1 MHVFL
6 GINVY
11 LNEQPEIRKGKEF
24 MIVNLFIALFISFLA
39 FLGMY
44 VGGITTSY
52 FKRNLPGNIHRLYIF
67 CGGLLVGLLV
77 FEIIPESIEKY
88 DQMGLIIGGLLG
100 IFTMLSIET
109 IFHSK
114 NMQKG
119 KRKNYIQGIIFLFI
133 AVAIHNIP
141 TGFAIGSNIVD
152 QSITG
157 SPLLLAL
164 FLHQIPEGIT
174 LMISSLLAGS
184 NSLSFTLIIALLAIV
199 LGISVIGGM
208 SISNLSH
215 QFNTILIGSAVGTL
229 GYVTVH
235 EILWK
240 TKRTVTAKEY
250 LFLVCLGL
258 IFIRLYVLS
267 IELL

>member
-1 MHVFL
+1 MHVFSNF
-6 GINVY
+6 NVY
-11 LNEQPEIRKGKEF
+11 IIEQQELRKGKEF

-67 CGGLLVGLLV
+67 CGGLLAGLLV
-77 FEIIPESIEKY
+77 FEIIPESIEQY
-88 DQMGLIIGGLLG
+88 DQMGLIIGGFLG
-100 IFTMLSIET
+100 LFTMMSIET

-114 NMQKG
+114 INHKG
-119 KRKNYIQGIIFLFI
+119 KRKNYIHGIIFLFI
-133 AVAIHNIP
+133 AIAIHNIP

-174 LMISSLLAGS
+174 LMVSSLLAGS
-184 NSLSFTLIIALLAIV
+184 NSLSFTLISALLAIV

-215 QFNTILIGSAVGTL
+215 QFNTIIMGSAVGTL

-250 LFLVCLGL
+250 LVLVCLGL
-258 IFIRLYVLS
+258 TFIRLYVLS
-267 IELL
+267 LELL